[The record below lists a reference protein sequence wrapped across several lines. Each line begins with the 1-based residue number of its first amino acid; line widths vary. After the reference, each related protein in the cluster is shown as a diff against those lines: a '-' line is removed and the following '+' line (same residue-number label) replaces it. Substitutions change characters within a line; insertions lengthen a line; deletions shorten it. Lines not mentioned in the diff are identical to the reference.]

1 MVPMKGGL
9 PGNSFFSCL
18 FLSLFC
24 FGGRGSFPN
33 HTEMAL
39 SEGAHTSEM
48 APSVSLRDALD
59 SDNTTP
65 PPERLAVLLTGQAS
79 IWLRRMTK
87 RRQRASRTCLP
98 HLLPPAQLS
107 GEVLS
112 PSVLLLSSPRP
123 FGMSHL
129 SGRHQDDSSLQWVV
143 SGNQTNHALLCLP
156 FAGH

>member
-98 HLLPPAQLS
+98 HLLPPALARQGPQREWAARAS
-107 GEVLS
+107 Q
-112 PSVLLLSSPRP
+112 P
-123 FGMSHL
+123 L
-129 SGRHQDDSSLQWVV
+129 SGRRLLTQASL
-143 SGNQTNHALLCLP
+143 LP
-156 FAGH
+156 MCGSWYCESMPSMKPGEERNA

>member
-1 MVPMKGGL
+1 MKGGL

-18 FLSLFC
+18 FLFLLC

-65 PPERLAVLLTGQAS
+65 HQRGWLCSPDGSGFYLAEKNDF
-79 IWLRRMTK
+79 K
-87 RRQRASRTCLP
+87 RR
-98 HLLPPAQLS
+98 PAGQ
-107 GEVLS
+107 
-112 PSVLLLSSPRP
+112 
-123 FGMSHL
+123 
-129 SGRHQDDSSLQWVV
+129 
-143 SGNQTNHALLCLP
+143 
-156 FAGH
+156 